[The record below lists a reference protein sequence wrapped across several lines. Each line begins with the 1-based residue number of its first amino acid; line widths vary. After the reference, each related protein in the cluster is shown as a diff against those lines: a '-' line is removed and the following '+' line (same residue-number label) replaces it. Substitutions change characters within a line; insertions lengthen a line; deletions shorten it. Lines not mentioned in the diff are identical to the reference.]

1 MTDPQRNMR
10 EFLIDLF
17 HPTEIVHNADVY
29 SFDHE
34 QFQIDVIYCKEES
47 FDNSLVNLS
56 YSDLCG
62 FVGNIY
68 NKIGLKY
75 SQQGLW
81 MNIHAEEFNH
91 STSSAELFLS
101 NNVKQI
107 FDFLGYDYQ
116 TYINGFDNETDSFA
130 WIKSTKYFK
139 RKYFDDQQKHR
150 NRMLV
155 RKRQIHNDRKTS
167 EDKIQTYI
175 ENFKKEQSD

>member
-1 MTDPQRNMR
+1 MTDSQRNMR

-34 QFQIDVIYCKEES
+34 QFQMDVIYGKEES

-56 YSDLCG
+56 YSDLGG
-62 FVGNIY
+62 FVGNIC

-75 SQQGLW
+75 GQQGLW
-81 MNIHAEEFNH
+81 MNICAEEFNH

-116 TYINGFDNETDSFA
+116 TYINGFDNETD
-130 WIKSTKYFK
+130 
-139 RKYFDDQQKHR
+139 
-150 NRMLV
+150 
-155 RKRQIHNDRKTS
+155 
-167 EDKIQTYI
+167 
-175 ENFKKEQSD
+175 